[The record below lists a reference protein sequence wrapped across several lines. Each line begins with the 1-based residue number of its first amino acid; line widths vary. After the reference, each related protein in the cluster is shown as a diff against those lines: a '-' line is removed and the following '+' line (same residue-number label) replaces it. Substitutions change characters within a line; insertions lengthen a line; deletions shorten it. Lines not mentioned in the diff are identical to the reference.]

1 MLMVELDS
9 FDVRILEAL
18 QKQGDLTMAELAD
31 RVFLSHS
38 QCSRRVKHLRDTGL
52 IQRFAAILD
61 PRALGLGLKVYITVT
76 LKQHSQVASE
86 FHMLVTNAPE
96 ILECCMVTGD
106 GDFLLKAYVRDLQH
120 LRDLLG
126 QLSGVEIVGTLKSVI
141 VIDDVK
147 NTSALPVY
155 ATTRSA

>member
-1 MLMVELDS
+1 MADLDS
-9 FDVRILEAL
+9 FDVRILETL
-18 QKQGDLTMAELAD
+18 QRQGDLTMAELAE

-38 QCSRRVKHLRDTGL
+38 QCSRRVKQLRDSGL

-76 LKQHSQVASE
+76 LKQHSQVAAD
-86 FHMLVTNAPE
+86 FHKLVHNCPE

-106 GDFLLKAYVRDLQH
+106 GDFLLKCYVRDLPH
-120 LRDLLG
+120 LRELLS
-126 QLSGVEIVGTLKSVI
+126 QLSGVDAVGTLKSVI
-141 VIDDVK
+141 VIEDMK

-155 ATTRSA
+155 ATTRST

>member
-1 MLMVELDS
+1 
-9 FDVRILEAL
+9 
-18 QKQGDLTMAELAD
+18 
-31 RVFLSHS
+31 
-38 QCSRRVKHLRDTGL
+38 
-52 IQRFAAILD
+52 
-61 PRALGLGLKVYITVT
+61 
-76 LKQHSQVASE
+76 
-86 FHMLVTNAPE
+86 
-96 ILECCMVTGD
+96 MVTGD

-155 ATTRSA
+155 ATTRPA